1 MVPPAAAVATAS
13 ASIRLDDAVRGLL
26 TEQGSKRL
34 GKDDLWTL
42 VNASTRLRLTA
53 RTLASLR
60 SPLTDGV
67 APDAPGAACL
77 PLAGSQ
83 DYAGGGACVMLRS
96 EAGSLTG
103 FYDAVADEM
112 SKPGRGTLTPV
123 PPPPLAAPA
132 VPRAKVS
139 ALSGV
144 TAGEPDAAPPEAAP
158 PEAVAPDRQL
168 PHPHLLWVQEHLHHL
183 SSSAQ
188 DVSAPAL
195 RLAEVRQRP
204 WWR

>member
-1 MVPPAAAVATAS
+1 
-13 ASIRLDDAVRGLL
+13 
-26 TEQGSKRL
+26 
-34 GKDDLWTL
+34 
-42 VNASTRLRLTA
+42 
-53 RTLASLR
+53 
-60 SPLTDGV
+60 
-67 APDAPGAACL
+67 
-77 PLAGSQ
+77 
-83 DYAGGGACVMLRS
+83 MLRS

-103 FYDAVADEM
+103 FYGAVADEM
-112 SKPGRGTLTPV
+112 SRPGRGQLAPV

-144 TAGEPDAAPPEAAP
+144 TAGEAET
-158 PEAVAPDRQL
+158 VAPDRQL

-183 SSSAQ
+183 SRSAQ